1 MKTKTIKPLKS
12 INDLDHFDNIETDE
26 VVLRQEK
33 NDKLIDEWLVTPK
46 KIKNKGKVIS
56 ALLKGDDLELLKE
69 ISELT
74 GKSIKEIIVF
84 GLKLIEEELKKKG
97 IK

>member
-1 MKTKTIKPLKS
+1 MKTTKPLKS

-26 VVLRQEK
+26 VVLKHEK
-33 NDKLIDEWLVTPK
+33 NDKLIDEWLVTTK
-46 KIKNKGKVIS
+46 KSKNKGKVIS

-84 GLKLIEEELKKKG
+84 GLKLIEAELKKKG